1 MSLLYSGIPYSYG
14 GNNYDSDIPEIFSMT
29 HISLFSQTHSRE
41 FEQYKVCR
49 LRFVTSLIFKLTCVK
64 RLTTI

>member
-1 MSLLYSGIPYSYG
+1 MVLLFAGTPYNYG

-29 HISLFSQTHSRE
+29 HISLFSQTHLRE

-49 LRFVTSLIFKLTCVK
+49 LRFVTWLTNS
-64 RLTTI
+64 

>member
-29 HISLFSQTHSRE
+29 HISLFSQTNLRE
-41 FEQYKVCR
+41 FEQYKVYR
-49 LRFVTSLIFKLTCVK
+49 LRFATLLMFKVTCVK
-64 RLTTI
+64 RLNTI